1 MNYAVSSGLRIG
13 SFKSP
18 PAYRGNTYHGCRA
31 KTPIFYSA
39 FWAIVAELS
48 VPASRL
54 RDPQHTRIF
63 MGAPQLPVNLR
74 GISATPNRL
83 RQLRPYPGG
92 PIKRPAFATA
102 LAPTSRTIKPP

>member
-1 MNYAVSSGLRIG
+1 MNYAVSSGLRKG

-39 FWAIVAELS
+39 FWADVAELA
-48 VPASRL
+48 V
-54 RDPQHTRIF
+54 
-63 MGAPQLPVNLR
+63 QLAGRECPHL
-74 GISATPNRL
+74 PYRL

-92 PIKRPAFATA
+92 PIKRPAIAPT
-102 LAPTSRTIKPP
+102 LAPTTKTIKPP